1 MPTIKDVAQASG
13 VCQATVSQVL
23 NNGRRPVHAQTRERV
38 LQAARALD
46 YRPSAVARGLVHKRM
61 NTIGLVF
68 VHGSTPAHTNPFLM
82 MVLDG
87 VLSLATRRKKS
98 TMLCTIDRW
107 EEAEH
112 LPELTD
118 GRCDGVLLLVPP
130 LECDLPETLRQR
142 KVPFVVVNGQ
152 CRSGETSRVDI
163 DNVRAAREMTE
174 YLLQLGH
181 RQIAFVHQQGEW
193 IFPFAHERQEGYR
206 QAMAVQ
212 GLYDPYLGRLSWEEA
227 AALDLSSPNRPTA
240 LFCAYDDE
248 ALRLMDALQQR
259 GVRIPEDISVTG
271 FDDIP
276 GAAGSR
282 PGLTTVRQPM
292 TEIGEAA
299 AQMLLSIIDGSA
311 SIGCQECLPTDLI
324 IRQSAIAASQ

>member
-1 MPTIKDVAQASG
+1 
-13 VCQATVSQVL
+13 
-23 NNGRRPVHAQTRERV
+23 
-38 LQAARALD
+38 
-46 YRPSAVARGLVHKRM
+46 M

-118 GRCDGVLLLVPP
+118 GRCDGVLLLVPSID
-130 LECDLPETLRQR
+130 CTLPETLRQR

-152 CRSGETSRVDI
+152 SRTGDAFRVDI
-163 DNVRAAREMTE
+163 DNVCAAREMTE

-181 RQIAFVHQQGEW
+181 RRIAFVHQEGEW
-193 IFPFAHERQEGYR
+193 IFPFAYERLEGYR
-206 QAMAVQ
+206 QAMAAR
-212 GLYDPYLGRLSWEEA
+212 GLYDPDIAKLSWDEA
-227 AALDLSSPNRPTA
+227 AALDLSSPHRPTA

-248 ALRLMDALQQR
+248 ALRLMENLQRR
-259 GVRIPEDISVTG
+259 GVRIPEDMSVVG

-276 GAAGSR
+276 GASTSR

-299 AQMLLSIIDGSA
+299 AQMLLSVIEGAISEVY
-311 SIGCQECLPTDLI
+311 QECLPTELMV
-324 IRQSAIAASQ
+324 RQSAAAVHT